1 MPLKIPYS
9 NINLNSLYASVLL
22 TGHEFDYTVM
32 DFISPWH
39 WYLVDFNVMFS
50 KASVILF
57 TGGGEC
63 VWQTPP
69 GQTPPGKHPQ
79 VDTPKADTPW
89 VETPRADTPKMATAA
104 DGTRPTG
111 MHSCSK

>member
-1 MPLKIPYS
+1 MSLEIPYS
-9 NINLNSLYASVLL
+9 NINFPYASVLL

-32 DFISPWH
+32 DFIGPWH
-39 WYLVDFNVMFS
+39 WYPVDFNVMFS
-50 KASVILF
+50 QASVILF
-57 TGGGEC
+57 TGGC
-63 VWQTPP
+63 VWQTPH

-79 VDTPKADTPW
+79 VDTHQVDTLWVDTPW
-89 VETPRADTPKMATAA
+89 ADPPPEMATAA